1 MRAARA
7 RWPDD
12 AEIFGAAESNPEDE
26 LMLMKGIFLTD
37 IDSTDGGKSG
47 MNAIKSFSF
56 RRGKSFSRRRKRR
69 VRAAKRKFSLNLIKF
84 SATRRAFSLL
94 KRKHSSLYLNG
105 WRGGGGNL

>member
-56 RRGKSFSRRRKRR
+56 RRGKSFSNEESVECAQRKENSR
-69 VRAAKRKFSLNLIKF
+69 
-84 SATRRAFSLL
+84 
-94 KRKHSSLYLNG
+94 
-105 WRGGGGNL
+105 